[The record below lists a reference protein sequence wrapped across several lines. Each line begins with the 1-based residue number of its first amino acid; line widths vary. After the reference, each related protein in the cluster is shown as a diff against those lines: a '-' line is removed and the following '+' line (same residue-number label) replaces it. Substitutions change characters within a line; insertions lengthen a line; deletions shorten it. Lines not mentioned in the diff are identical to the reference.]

1 MISFSKELGP
11 VRGRPRR
18 SVLLT
23 VQVLHRNMKSKQP
36 GSIVVEIAMVLTL
49 SSLIVFGTLVTTIQ
63 MDTEMIATESAASE
77 SSK

>member
-1 MISFSKELGP
+1 
-11 VRGRPRR
+11 
-18 SVLLT
+18 
-23 VQVLHRNMKSKQP
+23 MKSKQP